1 MLRHGSSPNHH
12 TRATAPVTW
21 VRGVHLEGMNASTI
35 SKHRRVLIAAIAGA
49 LAVLVLAGIGIYGLI
64 RGPHTNSPDPD
75 TTGQAHTVAPS
86 PRPPATQTG
95 PLPIRDTTRAG
106 LFARDVA
113 AALFTWDTASGYQ
126 SSEYAQV
133 IVNVGDPSG
142 VETAGLAAD
151 VRAYL
156 PTPQQWAQLRTH
168 QTSQWLTIDS
178 LSAPESWAEAEAQ
191 AAPGQLLP
199 GTTAY
204 TVTGTRHRE
213 GIWGTEPVESTR
225 PVAFTMFI
233 TCEPTFDHCR
243 LLRLSRVDEPLT

>member
-1 MLRHGSSPNHH
+1 
-12 TRATAPVTW
+12 
-21 VRGVHLEGMNASTI
+21 MNASTV
-35 SKHRRVLIAAIAGA
+35 SKHRRVQIAAIAGA
-49 LAVLVLAGIGIYGLI
+49 LAVVVLAGIGVYGLI
-64 RGPHTNSPDPD
+64 RGPHTNSSDPH
-75 TTGQAHTVAPS
+75 TTGQTDTVAAS
-86 PRPPATQTG
+86 PRPAATQAG
-95 PLPIRDTTRAG
+95 PLTIRETTRAE

-113 AALFTWDTASGYQ
+113 AALFTWDTASGFQ

-133 IVNVGDPSG
+133 IVDVGDPTG
-142 VETAGLAAD
+142 TETAGLAAD
-151 VRAYL
+151 VRTYL
-156 PTPQQWAQLRTH
+156 PSPEQWAQLRTH
-168 QTSQWLTIDS
+168 QTSQWLTIEN
-178 LSAPESWAEAEAQ
+178 LAVPESWAEAEAQ

-204 TVTGTRHRE
+204 TVTGIRHRE